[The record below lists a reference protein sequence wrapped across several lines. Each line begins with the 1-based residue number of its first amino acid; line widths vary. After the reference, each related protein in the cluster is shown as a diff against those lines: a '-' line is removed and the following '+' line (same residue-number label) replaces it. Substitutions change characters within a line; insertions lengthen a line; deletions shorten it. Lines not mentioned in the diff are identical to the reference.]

1 MRNFACTSCGNEV
14 FFENVFCVRC
24 EHALGFDPVRSRM
37 VALEAAEDGA
47 EDKAQDK
54 AQDRAQDK
62 SWRAIG
68 AGEPGGLVCYCD
80 NHQYDVCNWLR
91 PAGSLSGLCL
101 ACGLNR
107 TIPNLA
113 EPGSL
118 PAWRD
123 LERAKKRLIY
133 SLARFRLPME
143 GSKWNKGRL
152 AFDFVRN
159 ATTGHLNG
167 VITIDIAEADT
178 IERVRQRE
186 YFGETYRSLL
196 GHLRHE
202 SGHFYWTI
210 LVEAFGHLDEF
221 RAVFGDER
229 QDYGQALANHHSN
242 GPTADWQS
250 RFITAYAST
259 HPWEDWAETWALYLH
274 IVDGVDTAN
283 AEAHRFR
290 AAGMVPAHP
299 GGARSGFDAY
309 RAQRFQTLLDRWI
322 PLAVALNS
330 LSRSMGHEDFY
341 TFVIPAPAHAKLAFV
356 HRLVRKFAARQ
367 GG

>member
-14 FFENVFCVRC
+14 FFENVTCLQC
-24 EHALGFDPVRSRM
+24 DHAVGFDPFRNKM
-37 VALEAAEDGA
+37 VALEAAED
-47 EDKAQDK
+47 KN
-54 AQDRAQDK
+54 
-62 SWRAIG
+62 WLAIG
-68 AGEPGGLVCYCD
+68 DGEPSGLVSYCD
-80 NHQYDVCNWLR
+80 NRQHDVCNWLR
-91 PAGSLSGLCL
+91 PAGAPSGLCL

-123 LERAKKRLIY
+123 LELAKKRLIY
-133 SLARFRLPME
+133 SLLRFRLPMD

-167 VITIDIAEADT
+167 VITVDITEADAV
-178 IERVRQRE
+178 ERIRQRE

-210 LVEAFGHLDEF
+210 LVEAGGYLAEF
-221 RAVFGDER
+221 RALFGDER
-229 QDYGQALANHHSN
+229 QDYREALVSHHSN
-242 GPTADWQS
+242 GAPPDWQN
-250 RFITAYAST
+250 RFITAYASS

-283 AEAHRFR
+283 AEAHRLR
-290 AAGMVPAHP
+290 AAGMAPPHP

-309 RAQRFQTLLDRWI
+309 RAARVDTLINRWL
-322 PLAVALNS
+322 PLMIAMNS
-330 LSRSMGHEDFY
+330 LCRSMGHEDFY
-341 TFVIPAPAHAKLAFV
+341 SFVIPAPVDAKLAFV
-356 HRLVRKFAARQ
+356 HRLVRRFAAQRS
-367 GG
+367 

>member
-14 FFENVFCVRC
+14 FFENVTCLQC
-24 EHALGFDPVRSRM
+24 DHAVGFDPFRNKM
-37 VALEAAEDGA
+37 VALEAAED
-47 EDKAQDK
+47 KN
-54 AQDRAQDK
+54 
-62 SWRAIG
+62 WLAIG
-68 AGEPGGLVCYCD
+68 DGEPSGLVSYCD
-80 NHQYDVCNWLR
+80 NHQHDVCNWLR
-91 PAGSLSGLCL
+91 PAGAPSGLCL

-107 TIPNLA
+107 TIPNLT

-123 LERAKKRLIY
+123 LELAKKRLIY
-133 SLARFRLPME
+133 SLLRFRLPMD

-167 VITIDIAEADT
+167 VITVDITEADAV
-178 IERVRQRE
+178 ERIRQRE

-210 LVEAFGHLDEF
+210 LVEAGGNLAEF
-221 RAVFGDER
+221 RTLFGDER
-229 QDYGQALANHHSN
+229 QDYREALASHHSN
-242 GPTADWQS
+242 GAPPDWQN
-250 RFITAYAST
+250 RFITAYASS

-283 AEAHRFR
+283 AEAHRLR
-290 AAGMVPAHP
+290 AAGMAPPHP

-309 RAQRFQTLLDRWI
+309 RAARVDTLINRWL
-322 PLAVALNS
+322 PLMIAMNS
-330 LSRSMGHEDFY
+330 LCRSMGHEDFY
-341 TFVIPAPAHAKLAFV
+341 SFVIPAPVDAKLAFV
-356 HRLVRKFAARQ
+356 HRLVRRFAAQRS
-367 GG
+367 